1 LKEKSNKLKPSESQ
15 TDNKEENHFQGYPIY
30 PDNEDIYIIFQEE
43 ENINPEYTSKTK
55 VPNST
60 NAFRRKDMEE
70 KL

>member
-1 LKEKSNKLKPSESQ
+1 MKEKSNKLKPSESQ